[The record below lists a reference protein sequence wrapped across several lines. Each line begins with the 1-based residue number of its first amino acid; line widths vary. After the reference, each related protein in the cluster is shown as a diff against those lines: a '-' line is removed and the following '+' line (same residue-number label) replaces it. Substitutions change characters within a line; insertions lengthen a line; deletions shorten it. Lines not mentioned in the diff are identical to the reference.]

1 MLEIIGAIFIIAAGC
16 AGHFVYDWCRHS
28 RNAALFFA
36 VNESTWE
43 HMKLT
48 IYPSVIWLVPELVA
62 YGSNSSLLPAHLA
75 AMLTM
80 LLLIPLLFYGYTV
93 FTHKSF
99 LPVDISCFCI
109 SVCAGMYVFHIIINS
124 GWKASPVV
132 AALSLLVILAIIAH
146 YFIFSF
152 NPPISFLFRDP
163 ITHRYGL
170 SGHPCMHTHKHQS
183 HVGDRHAVLDR
194 HSAPTAP
201 LEQLDPNLE
210 FLRKARKVYIVALKG
225 ELDAECCKSSEVI
238 YAGVGKARVTKA
250 LLTYIKEN
258 RELFENGQAP
268 LFISIGTAGSGKHN
282 RGDILICE
290 KFVNNGDNFVIDEID
305 FDILPEP
312 TPYLCASSD
321 FFVSEKHFTPG
332 DVSTMRES
340 YDCLEMEA
348 YALANVCQ
356 TYNLKFCA
364 VKCISDGAD
373 DTVLNFDQE
382 LPKFRAKL
390 NEFVKK
396 IEL

>member
-1 MLEIIGAIFIIAAGC
+1 MLEFFGALFIIAAGC
-16 AGHFVYDWCRHS
+16 VGHFVYDWRRHS

-48 IYPSVIWLVPELVA
+48 IYPSIIWLIPEIIA
-62 YGSNSSLLPAHLA
+62 YGSNSTLLPAHLA

-93 FTHKSF
+93 FTHKSY

-109 SVCAGMYVFHIIINS
+109 SVCAGMYVFHLIINS
-124 GWKASPVV
+124 SWVASPLV

-152 NPPISFLFRDP
+152 NPPINFLFRDP

-170 SGHPCMHTHKHQS
+170 SGHPCMHNHKHQS

-194 HSAPTAP
+194 HDGAATPQP
-201 LEQLDPNLE
+201 RQLDANLE
-210 FLRKARKVYIVALKG
+210 FLRKAHKVYIVAMES
-225 ELDAECCKSSEVI
+225 ELDADSTSSEVI
-238 YAGVGKARVTKA
+238 YAGVGKARVSKA
-250 LLTYIKEN
+250 LLTYLKEN
-258 RELFENGQAP
+258 RELIESGNAP
-268 LFISIGTAGSGKHN
+268 LFVSLGTAGSGKHS

-290 KFVNNGDNFVIDEID
+290 KFVNNGDCFVKDEID

-312 TPYLCASSD
+312 TPYICASSD
-321 FFVSEKHFTPG
+321 FFVSEKHFTAG

-348 YALANVCQ
+348 YALANICK
-356 TYNLKFCA
+356 TYNLNFCA

-373 DTVLNFDQE
+373 DTIFNYDQE

-390 NEFVKK
+390 NEFVKN